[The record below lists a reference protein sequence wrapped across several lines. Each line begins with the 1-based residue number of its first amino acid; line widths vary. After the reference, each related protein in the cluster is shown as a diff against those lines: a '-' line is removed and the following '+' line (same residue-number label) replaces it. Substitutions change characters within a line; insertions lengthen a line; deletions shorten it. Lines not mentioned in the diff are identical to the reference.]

1 MHLTC
6 ETSEMTFE
14 EALADH
20 LSSLPAAPFLFVGSG
35 FSRRYADADDWA
47 GLLRRFAAPTGR
59 SYEQYASRANGNL
72 PTVASLIAEDFHDV
86 WWRDDAYKESRKA
99 HPAPKST
106 SSPLKIEIANYLSRS
121 VEKLPK
127 EGSLAEELATL
138 QRSTIEG
145 VITTNYDSIID
156 SLFPEFSVF
165 SGQDELLFHEPQ
177 GIGEIYKIHG
187 SCADPESLVLDASDY
202 ERFKKRNVYL
212 AAKLLTIFVEH
223 PIIFLGYSLTD
234 PDVQEIL
241 TSIAHVLTNEN
252 LSKLQDRLIFIQ
264 WDPEFS
270 AEPGLAAT
278 PFAADGM
285 AIPMQSA
292 TVSSYMG
299 LFKTLSQLR
308 RRFPTKFLR
317 QLKEQVYELARTSEP
332 RDKVYVMDI
341 DADVDTSE
349 VDVVVGVGI
358 QHRLAN
364 QGITGIERKDLFDDV
379 LEPALPDDPETMNRI
394 VAEVLPRHLSG
405 ATNTPVY
412 RYLNKAGLL
421 KEDGMLKPDRD
432 VPASVERRVSRG
444 LDPLRAPSGY
454 HREKAIKQVK
464 EAESFASLVASFPR
478 DEVLF
483 AAPHMPVDKVDVED
497 LRNFLIES
505 KDVAQGGKSPQ
516 PTQWSKCLCFYDY
529 LVNCPGASSDR

>member
-1 MHLTC
+1 
-6 ETSEMTFE
+6 MTFE
-14 EALADH
+14 ENLVNH

-35 FSRRYADADDWA
+35 FSRRYVDADDWA
-47 GLLRRFAAPTGR
+47 GLLRRFAEPTGR
-59 SYEQYASRANGNL
+59 SYEQYSSRANGDM

-86 WWRDDAYKESRKA
+86 WWSDANYQESREA

-106 SSPLKIEIANYLSRS
+106 SSPLKIEIARYLSRS
-121 VEKLPK
+121 VENLPV
-127 EGSLAEELATL
+127 EGLLADELTAL
-138 QRSTIEG
+138 RQSTIEG
-145 VITTNYDSIID
+145 VITTNYDSVID
-156 SLFPEFSVF
+156 SLFPEFAVF

-187 SCADPESLVLDASDY
+187 SCGDPESLVLDAGDY
-202 ERFKKRNVYL
+202 QRFKRRNVYL

-223 PIIFLGYSLTD
+223 PVIFLGYSLTD
-234 PDVQEIL
+234 PDVREIL
-241 TSIAHVLTNEN
+241 TSIAHVLTDEN

-264 WDPEFS
+264 WDPEYIGES
-270 AEPGLAAT
+270 SLTAT

-292 TVSSYMG
+292 TLPSYME
-299 LFKTLSQLR
+299 LFNALSQLR

-358 QHRLAN
+358 QHRLAS
-364 QGITGIERKDLFDDV
+364 QGITGIERKDLFNDILNPV
-379 LEPALPDDPETMNRI
+379 LPNDPETMKRI

-412 RYLNKAGLL
+412 RYLRGAGMLD
-421 KEDGMLKPDRD
+421 EDGMLKSD
-432 VPASVERRVSRG
+432 VNVPNSVKRRVALG

-454 HREKAIKQVK
+454 HRNKAIKQVEK
-464 EAESFASLVASFPR
+464 AESFTSLVASQSR

-497 LRNFLIES
+497 LRNFLLET
-505 KDVAQGGKSPQ
+505 KETAQAGKSPQ

-529 LVNCPGASSDR
+529 LVNH